1 MKNITKRAFLFYF
14 FLTAQMI
21 QRLVPEICIKHL
33 HVFLLADCLISFD
46 TMVLIVEGTLNILD
60 TMKFEVKGTVLVEH
74 WWDAVGTENSAV
86 WVPVVALPGVLV
98 FLL

>member
-1 MKNITKRAFLFYF
+1 
-14 FLTAQMI
+14 MI

-46 TMVLIVEGTLNILD
+46 NMVLIVEGTLNILD

-74 WWDAVGTENSAV
+74 W
-86 WVPVVALPGVLV
+86 
-98 FLL
+98 

>member
-1 MKNITKRAFLFYF
+1 
-14 FLTAQMI
+14 MI

-46 TMVLIVEGTLNILD
+46 NVVLIVEGSLKSREQSMWNFGGMLWGQRTAQCGCQWLLC
-60 TMKFEVKGTVLVEH
+60 LV
-74 WWDAVGTENSAV
+74 SS
-86 WVPVVALPGVLV
+86 V

>member
-1 MKNITKRAFLFYF
+1 
-14 FLTAQMI
+14 MI

-46 TMVLIVEGTLNILD
+46 NVVLIVEGTLNILN
-60 TMKFEVKGTVLVEH
+60 TMKFEVKGTVHVEY

-86 WVPVVALPGVLV
+86 WVPVVALPG
-98 FLL
+98 LLCLLAVTAAHSISLSPRSLSVT